1 MVIACLL
8 LAYVYDKSN
17 MSNLINTQHVK
28 YVYTK
33 MLLLGL
39 PWCLAIFVSSKKKG
53 KLALTSSF
61 LLIYFPTMNA
71 LEIFCQLFG
80 SQSVS

>member
-17 MSNLINTQHVK
+17 MSSLISTQHGK
-28 YVYTK
+28 HVYTK

-39 PWCLAIFVSSKKKG
+39 PWRLVIFVSSKKKG
-53 KLALTSSF
+53 KLTLTSSF

-71 LEIFCQLFG
+71 LKIFCQLFG